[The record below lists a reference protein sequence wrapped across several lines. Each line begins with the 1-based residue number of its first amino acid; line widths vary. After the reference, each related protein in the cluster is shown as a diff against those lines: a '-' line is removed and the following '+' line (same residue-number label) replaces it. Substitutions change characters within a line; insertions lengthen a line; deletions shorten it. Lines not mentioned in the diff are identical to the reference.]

1 MEKKQIDLENITLE
15 ELKEDYKILALEN
28 DALRQ
33 LAESHKGENERLSAK
48 NAKLEKDL
56 ESVNGS
62 KELKEAYEHL
72 SAENEKLKDTL
83 KTKEQTLNYTWE
95 NSDRLTKRIDEL
107 KGTLRSIIKLAESE
121 LK

>member
-15 ELKEDYKILALEN
+15 
-28 DALRQ
+28 
-33 LAESHKGENERLSAK
+33 
-48 NAKLEKDL
+48 
-56 ESVNGS
+56 
-62 KELKEAYEHL
+62 ELKEAYEHL

-95 NSDRLTKRIDEL
+95 QSDRLTKRIDEL
-107 KGTLRSIIKLAESE
+107 KGTLRSFIKLAESE